1 MPDSVE
7 WDPDK
12 ERANTTKH
20 GVSFSNAVIVLQDD
34 MAITIEDVHPDERRF
49 VTIGMDDTGKILV
62 VVYTYR
68 GESIRIISAR
78 KATTREIAVY
88 QGKTNE

>member
-7 WDPDK
+7 WDPNK
-12 ERANTTKH
+12 ARTNTIKH
-20 GVSFSNAVIVLQDD
+20 GVSFSNAVIVLMDD
-34 MAITIEDVHPDERRF
+34 MAITIEDAHPDERRF

-68 GESIRIISAR
+68 GESSAS
-78 KATTREIAVY
+78 Y
-88 QGKTNE
+88 LPGKQRPKK